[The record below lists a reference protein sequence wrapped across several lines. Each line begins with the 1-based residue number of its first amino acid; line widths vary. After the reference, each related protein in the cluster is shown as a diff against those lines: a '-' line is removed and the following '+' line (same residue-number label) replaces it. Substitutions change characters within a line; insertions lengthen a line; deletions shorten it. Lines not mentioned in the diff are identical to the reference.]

1 MRESL
6 SQSLPL
12 AIHVDS
18 TMWEERGGFSKD
30 SMETPAKP
38 WGVQKC
44 PATSLF
50 VPGEV
55 VWVWAVGD
63 PPPLFL
69 GREVNFTAVLPHLFL
84 AHKQAAEH

>member
-6 SQSLPL
+6 SPSLPA

-18 TMWEERGGFSKD
+18 TMWEERGGLSKD

-38 WGVQKC
+38 WGVQRC

-50 VPGEV
+50 
-55 VWVWAVGD
+55 A
-63 PPPLFL
+63 LC
-69 GREVNFTAVLPHLFL
+69 
-84 AHKQAAEH
+84 Q